1 MTRSGSETVFTRIVV
16 SKLKRMLG
24 EAKAAEVSA
33 ELFAKLGKDKVET
46 AEELKRVADELIS
59 RGGLTK
65 MIGHSLMTEA
75 LLRGARP

>member
-1 MTRSGSETVFTRIVV
+1 MNSAGSQGLFTDLVATR
-16 SKLKRMLG
+16 LKKMLG
-24 EAKAAEVSA
+24 EEKGTEVLT
-33 ELFAKLGKDKVET
+33 ELFLKLGKNNVET
-46 AEELKRVADELIS
+46 PDELKRVADELIA